1 MPTDLNTLV
10 GGVALFVAL
19 LALALFL
26 RERALRQTSGVPHGF
41 QAQISLPHQ
50 AQWTLYHNPFSL
62 CSKKIRVCL
71 TEYGVDYDSVVIELI
86 ETGYYQNISRE
97 FLKVN
102 PAATVPVLL
111 HKGHPIYES
120 HEQLRYVASMVK
132 DGDLLLPRD
141 AQARQVMDTWVEK
154 TSLLGDDPI
163 SSPEATAGN
172 AAPGLTIPIFAS
184 MVANTPVRKIAEG
197 VLFHRIKK
205 RAIFFLLMKL
215 SGLRKTLKLKP
226 VVDTI
231 NRSATAMAAHIDE
244 LESALEHSG
253 GPWICGDQFTLAD
266 VGMMVILD
274 RLREGDWLDLL
285 VHRRPVICDY
295 WVALQQR
302 PSYHYGC
309 VSFAHPRVKE
319 ATVELAALKKASLW
333 PSDIPR

>member
-1 MPTDLNTLV
+1 
-10 GGVALFVAL
+10 
-19 LALALFL
+19 
-26 RERALRQTSGVPHGF
+26 
-41 QAQISLPHQ
+41 
-50 AQWTLYHNPFSL
+50 
-62 CSKKIRVCL
+62 
-71 TEYGVDYDSVVIELI
+71 
-86 ETGYYQNISRE
+86 
-97 FLKVN
+97 
-102 PAATVPVLL
+102 
-111 HKGHPIYES
+111 
-120 HEQLRYVASMVK
+120 MVK
-132 DGDLLLPRD
+132 DGDLLLPPD

-226 VVDTI
+226 VVDII
-231 NRSATAMAAHIDE
+231 NRSAIAMAAHIDE
-244 LESALEHSG
+244 LESALQHSG

-285 VHRRPVICDY
+285 VQRRPVICDY
-295 WVALQQR
+295 WIALQQR
-302 PSYHYGC
+302 PSYQIGC
-309 VSFAHPRVKE
+309 FSFAHHRVTE

-333 PSDIPR
+333 PSDIPS

>member
-1 MPTDLNTLV
+1 MPIDLNTLV
-10 GGVALFVAL
+10 GAVALAAAL

-26 RERALRQTSGVPHGF
+26 RERALRQTHEVPHGF

-71 TEYGVDYDSVVIELI
+71 TEYGVEYDSVVIDLI
-86 ETGYYQNISRE
+86 ETGCYQNISRE

-111 HKGHPIYES
+111 HNGHPIYES
-120 HEQLRYVASMVK
+120 HEQLGYVASLASH
-132 DGDLLLPRD
+132 GNLLLPQD
-141 AQARQVMDTWVEK
+141 AQARQVMDRWVEK

-163 SSPEATAGN
+163 SSPEVTAGN

-184 MVANTPVRKIAEG
+184 MVASTPVIKIAEG

-215 SGLRKTLKLKP
+215 SGLQKTLKLKP
-226 VVDTI
+226 IVDII
-231 NRSATAMAAHIDE
+231 NRSAIAMAAHMDD
-244 LESALEHSG
+244 LEAELEHSG

-285 VHRRPVICDY
+285 VHRRPAIRDY
-295 WVALQQR
+295 WIALQQR
-302 PSYHYGC
+302 PSYRNGC
-309 VSFAHPRVKE
+309 VSFAHPRVTK
-319 ATVELAALKKASLW
+319 ATFELAALKKASLW
-333 PSDIPR
+333 PSEIPR

>member
-1 MPTDLNTLV
+1 M
-10 GGVALFVAL
+10 
-19 LALALFL
+19 
-26 RERALRQTSGVPHGF
+26 
-41 QAQISLPHQ
+41 
-50 AQWTLYHNPFSL
+50 
-62 CSKKIRVCL
+62 
-71 TEYGVDYDSVVIELI
+71 DYDSVVIDLI
-86 ETGYYQNISRE
+86 ETGCYQNISRE

-285 VHRRPVICDY
+285 VQRRPVICDY
-295 WVALQQR
+295 WIALQQR
-302 PSYHYGC
+302 PSYQIGC
-309 VSFAHPRVKE
+309 VSFAHPRVTE

-333 PSDIPR
+333 PSDIPS

>member
-10 GGVALFVAL
+10 GGVALAVAL
-19 LALALFL
+19 MALGFFL
-26 RERALRQTSGVPHGF
+26 RERALRQTHEVPHGF
-41 QAQISLPHQ
+41 QAEISLPHQ

-71 TEYGVDYDSVVIELI
+71 TEYGVDYDSVVIDLI
-86 ETGYYQNISRE
+86 ETGCYQNISRE

-111 HKGHPIYES
+111 HEGHPIYES
-120 HEQLRYVASMVK
+120 HEQLRYVASMAS
-132 DGDLLLPRD
+132 DDDLLLPRD
-141 AQARQVMDTWVEK
+141 AEARQVMDEWVQK

-184 MVANTPVRKIAEG
+184 MVTNTPIRKIAEG

-205 RAIFFLLMKL
+205 RAVFFLLMKL
-215 SGLRKTLKLKP
+215 SGLQKTLKLKP
-226 VVDTI
+226 VVNI
-231 NRSATAMAAHIDE
+231 IKRSAIAMAAHMDD
-244 LESALEHSG
+244 LETALEHSG

-295 WVALQQR
+295 WIALQQR
-302 PSYHYGC
+302 PSYQIGC
-309 VSFAHPRVKE
+309 VSFAHPRVTE

-333 PSDIPR
+333 PSEIPR

>member
-19 LALALFL
+19 LTLTLFL
-26 RERALRQTSGVPHGF
+26 RERALRQTNEVPHGF

-71 TEYGVDYDSVVIELI
+71 TEYGVDYDSVVIDLI
-86 ETGYYQNISRE
+86 ETGCYQNISRE

-111 HKGHPIYES
+111 HEGHPIYES
-120 HEQLRYVASMVK
+120 HEQLRYVASMAS

-141 AQARQVMDTWVEK
+141 AEARQVMDEWVQK

-184 MVANTPVRKIAEG
+184 MVTN
-197 VLFHRIKK
+197 
-205 RAIFFLLMKL
+205 L
-215 SGLRKTLKLKP
+215 SL
-226 VVDTI
+226 I
-231 NRSATAMAAHIDE
+231 HI
-244 LESALEHSG
+244 
-253 GPWICGDQFTLAD
+253 
-266 VGMMVILD
+266 
-274 RLREGDWLDLL
+274 
-285 VHRRPVICDY
+285 
-295 WVALQQR
+295 
-302 PSYHYGC
+302 
-309 VSFAHPRVKE
+309 
-319 ATVELAALKKASLW
+319 
-333 PSDIPR
+333 